1 MLNNHNKTNIIT
13 RLTNG
18 LAYVAIVFGQSP
30 PSHSTLSPTLR
41 RGERL
46 KVGRN
51 TTQQTKWLC
60 HIDKFDYYEQSISR
74 SNINLYLQ
82 IEK

>member
-1 MLNNHNKTNIIT
+1 MFILIKFIAH
-13 RLTNG
+13 
-18 LAYVAIVFGQSP
+18 P

-41 RGERL
+41 RGERP

-60 HIDKFDYYEQSISR
+60 HIDKFDYYEQNISR